1 MRTLQQPFI
10 EQALGGV
17 REVGKDMTDIINEIH
32 GMIDEPAL
40 SLTRM
45 KGKLLMTT
53 ASLGGPVWD
62 LMQLRFKDRS
72 FVLQH
77 GDDTLVGISQPPW
90 LPGIWLPPWLPPDFP
105 PPPPPPDPPPP
116 TGIGG
121 IRNQPYPIPW
131 EYPKDTPLVPQQARA
146 MMQNPAKSEPAW
158 DNPPFIW
165 YKLRCTPPSIDW
177 LQPFDTPVGTMRF
190 FDLEKLFA
198 ATWTDPDG
206 NVYNPDLWLHVSM
219 WDLVRITWTA
229 PWLRIFG
236 YGPDVWGE
244 LRSGQVMPLGFWG
257 YSPLGLTNMHFFA
270 LFDHAPVKGEVL
282 TDHVNFDVVTP
293 YGELKRNPDNAPIQT
308 QLTATLRIAY
318 PDIDFGGSWDFDN
331 IIMDDPTNVTILAS
345 IKNSGDPGSVLHWL
359 SSFGGGAPIQSKL
372 SASIDHGAL
381 NRGDSSPVSLTL
393 AQSGVGLI
401 AGMPY
406 AASILVTDS
415 VLTDLPPRTRTI
427 SVDVIGGPD
436 VTLTGPLTTYEG
448 VVGDTQ
454 TETLNALIRNTGYNP
469 SILRWGRTLTLDAAL
484 TGKVTAT
491 PATGTLNFN
500 DTQVL
505 PVVLDHTGVT
515 AGTHMGTLEVSD
527 SLIPSRTA
535 SLPISV
541 LVRDWPSGFPA
552 SIACNYYVPG
562 NIPIVCSQAATVGN
576 YNSAYATP
584 HFRRVGGKWQVW
596 SAFLLTPSSAGWID
610 CPMGWVPAPGA
621 HAGHW
626 SAKAWIVFYSYSF
639 GHNITI
645 VVTQDGSCPLGV

>member
-90 LPGIWLPPWLPPDFP
+90 LPGIWLPPWLPPDF
-105 PPPPPPDPPPP
+105 PPPPPDPPPP

-270 LFDHAPVKGEVL
+270 LFEDPGPGMSGSYSDLVAFQVL
-282 TDHVNFDVVTP
+282 DA
-293 YGELKRNPDNAPIQT
+293 YGRIRQNPDSSVIR
-308 QLTATLRIAY
+308 ATLQVNLVVAW
-318 PDIDFGGSWDFDN
+318 PDIG
-331 IIMDDPTNVTILAS
+331 
-345 IKNSGDPGSVLHWL
+345 L
-359 SSFGGGAPIQSKL
+359 S
-372 SASIDHGAL
+372 
-381 NRGDSSPVSLTL
+381 
-393 AQSGVGLI
+393 
-401 AGMPY
+401 
-406 AASILVTDS
+406 
-415 VLTDLPPRTRTI
+415 
-427 SVDVIGGPD
+427 
-436 VTLTGPLTTYEG
+436 
-448 VVGDTQ
+448 
-454 TETLNALIRNTGYNP
+454 
-469 SILRWGRTLTLDAAL
+469 
-484 TGKVTAT
+484 
-491 PATGTLNFN
+491 GTLNFIFVEGDAQILTAPIIVSN
-500 DTQVL
+500 TGDGQSQLAWGSNITLPTPLAGKVTVDKDHGYLSGGNSDNVVLSLVESGVPAGMHMGIYTVSDQVL
-505 PVVLDHTGVT
+505 PMIGPESIPLQVNCLPRWQG
-515 AGTHMGTLEVSD
+515 GMGF
-527 SLIPSRTA
+527 R
-535 SLPISV
+535 
-541 LVRDWPSGFPA
+541 W
-552 SIACNYYVPG
+552 
-562 NIPIVCSQAATVGN
+562 
-576 YNSAYATP
+576 
-584 HFRRVGGKWQVW
+584 RRVVGPPWVEVVPPW
-596 SAFLLTPSSAGWID
+596 STGT
-610 CPMGWVPAPGA
+610 MGWVTSVPLPQKDLWYVSTPYGIFETWYIYLYTEEGMQFSGCALCVGWPVMPLIATQGVTWDNGTGRFHGMFVFGPG
-621 HAGHW
+621 
-626 SAKAWIVFYSYSF
+626 Y
-639 GHNITI
+639 
-645 VVTQDGSCPLGV
+645 GVYYGISV